1 MKTYAIIGATGNT
14 GKPITLGLLGQGQK
28 VRLISRSAAKAKAL
42 VNSASPAPSNNPPE
56 IFEGDS
62 SNTELLKKAFKGADA
77 VYAMVPFNPLAPD
90 YFAFQQSHI
99 NAMAEAL
106 RETGVKYVV
115 TLSSVG
121 AHLKSGAGVV
131 QGLQKMEEVFNA
143 IPGLNVMHLRATYF
157 MENTLAQI
165 GAIKQMGA
173 MGSPVKADMSFPIVA
188 TKDIAAV
195 ALKHL
200 QTLNFTGKNVEYV
213 LGPRDVTYNEIAS
226 VIGKAIGKPDLKY
239 YAVTYEEGTKAMIQM
254 GMGESVVNRMMEFI
268 KAMNEGKVMEETK
281 RTPGNTTPTTLEEF
295 AHTFKAIY
303 EM

>member
-14 GKPITLGLLGQGQK
+14 GKPITLGLLEKGQT
-28 VRLISRSAAKAKAL
+28 VRVISRSLAKAKAL
-42 VNSASPAPSNNPPE
+42 VNSVSPNNPVE

-62 SNTELLKKAFKGADA
+62 SNAALLVKAFKGADT
-77 VYAMVPFNPLAPD
+77 VYAMVPFSPLAPD
-90 YFAFQQSHI
+90 YFAFQQSHV

-131 QGLQKMEEVFNA
+131 QGLQKMEETFNA

-157 MENTLAQI
+157 MENILGQI
-165 GAIKQMGA
+165 GAIKTMGA
-173 MGSPVKADMSFPIVA
+173 MGSPVKADLAFPIVA
-188 TKDIAAV
+188 TKDIAAM
-195 ALKHL
+195 ALNYLLKL
-200 QTLNFTGKNVEYV
+200 DFKGANVEYV

-239 YAVTYEEGTKAMIQM
+239 FEVDYNQGAQVMLQM

-268 KAMNEGKVMEETK
+268 KAMNEGKVMEEAK
-281 RTPGNTTPTTLEEF
+281 RTPNNTTPTSLEEF
-295 AHTFKAIY
+295 AHTFKAVY

>member
-1 MKTYAIIGATGNT
+1 
-14 GKPITLGLLGQGQK
+14 
-28 VRLISRSAAKAKAL
+28 
-42 VNSASPAPSNNPPE
+42 
-56 IFEGDS
+56 
-62 SNTELLKKAFKGADA
+62 
-77 VYAMVPFNPLAPD
+77 
-90 YFAFQQSHI
+90 
-99 NAMAEAL
+99 
-106 RETGVKYVV
+106 
-115 TLSSVG
+115 
-121 AHLKSGAGVV
+121 V

-173 MGSPVKADMSFPIVA
+173 MGSPLKADMSFPIVA

-213 LGPRDVTYNEIAS
+213 LGPGDVTYNEIAS

-239 YAVTYEEGTKAMIQM
+239 YAVTFEEGTKAMIQM
-254 GMGESVVNRMMEFI
+254 GMGESVVSRMMEFI
-268 KAMNEGKVMEETK
+268 KAMNDGKVMEETK
-281 RTPGNTTPTTLEEF
+281 RTPGNTTLTSLKEF